1 VKRLGTRTSVLAQ
14 IVGLISLLVLA
25 VPTQTAAQTESTALP
40 SAPEPRLQEE
50 VTLRSLPRNFLHDQ
64 GAIWTSPVHIKA
76 RDLKWLLPLGLA
88 TGAAIATDHQ
98 TLHEVVSL
106 DPNFN
111 NPNVTASNVM
121 IGGFIATPVVLYGV
135 GHMNG
140 DEHARETGLLGA
152 ESILDGLVVEQGM
165 KFIFWRERPSVDNQ
179 RGRFFQSSAG
189 WDSSFPSSHAV
200 LAWATASSIATEYPR
215 NLVRIP
221 LYAAA
226 TGVSFTRILG
236 QQHFPSD
243 VLVGS
248 AAGFLVGRYV
258 VHHHRHW
265 HNPISR

>member
-1 VKRLGTRTSVLAQ
+1 M
-14 IVGLISLLVLA
+14 
-25 VPTQTAAQTESTALP
+25 
-40 SAPEPRLQEE
+40 
-50 VTLRSLPRNFLHDQ
+50 PRNFLRDQ
-64 GAIWTSPVHIKA
+64 EAIWTSPVHIKTH
-76 RDLKWLLPLGLA
+76 DLKWLLPLGLA

-98 TLHEVVSL
+98 SLHDVVSL
-106 DPNFN
+106 DPSFN
-111 NPNVTASNVM
+111 SPNVTASNVM
-121 IGGFIATPVVLYGV
+121 IGGFIAAPVVLYGA
-135 GHMNG
+135 GHLNG
-140 DEHARETGLLGA
+140 DERARETGLLSA

-165 KFIFWRERPSVDNQ
+165 KLIFWRERPSLDNE